1 LKKEY
6 PDDFEQMG
14 EAPIFGSMVAGALNF
29 NCTSTAHSCGKVP
42 DCEKVVNYIDRKN
55 KGKLPSA
62 QLICQARTTI
72 FAVEQINDF
81 NEFLRTLAVSMI
93 SLSSFD
99 QLIQHKT

>member
-29 NCTSTAHSCGKVP
+29 NGTSTAHSCGKVP